1 MSRWRQLG
9 AGALVLAALAVGRVV
24 EDRLPSA
31 GPVGQQPFERH
42 VAVGEPAH
50 LRIGDVTVTKV
61 HGAKAWAGV
70 TEAKLTPGLWV
81 IADVEL
87 LPSRRDAGINEVRVR
102 SDDGRTWLMGRGES
116 TCKGGIAGVPMRC
129 QVIVEV
135 PEEPIPGAELV
146 LRWTDLDDR
155 WDDQAVLPL
164 TITDTEVAAWAKVT
178 DPVKIPNAEIGTAKG
193 ADR

>member
-1 MSRWRQLG
+1 MNRWRQLG

-31 GPVGQQPFERH
+31 GPVGQKPFERH
-42 VAVGEPAH
+42 VAVGETAH

-61 HGAKAWAGV
+61 QGSKAWAGV

-81 IADVEL
+81 IADIEL
-87 LPSRRDAGINEVRVR
+87 LPSRRDAGISEARVR
-102 SDDGRTWLMGRGES
+102 SSDGRTWLIGRGDS
-116 TCKGGIAGVPMRC
+116 TCMGGIAGVPMRC
-129 QVIVEV
+129 KVIVEI

-146 LRWTDLDDR
+146 LRWTDLDER

-164 TITDTEVAAWAKVT
+164 TITDTEVSAWAKIT
-178 DPVKIPNAEIGTAKG
+178 EPVEIPNAEVGTAKG
-193 ADR
+193 EDR